1 MTLQYLVSTLFLK
14 LDFQKAFGLSVPA
27 DVGWSPSWEFWVS
40 FICDEQN
47 IGRWRV
53 VRGTDVRSSYRGVL
67 IEIVTEMATIAQE
80 LSVG

>member
-1 MTLQYLVSTLFLK
+1 M
-14 LDFQKAFGLSVPA
+14 
-27 DVGWSPSWEFWVS
+27 GWSPSWEFWVS